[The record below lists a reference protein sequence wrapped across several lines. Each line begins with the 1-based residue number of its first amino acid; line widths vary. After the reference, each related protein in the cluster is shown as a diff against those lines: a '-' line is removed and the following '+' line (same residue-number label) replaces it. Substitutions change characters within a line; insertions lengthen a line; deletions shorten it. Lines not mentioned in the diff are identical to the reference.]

1 MSVVASTRSSTP
13 ALFAPLDTPTAPTR
27 PTADGEAPPRQTR
40 QSPLD
45 TLRSLLPTAGGRHK
59 AGGLPSQSAIPHRAT
74 AHALGSFQRHAD
86 LHGAANSVTR
96 HTAVNSKTHHRI
108 GTQERFAPTAAGAPP
123 STGKTAPRGIE
134 YAHLLARYEGSA
146 RGRTVPSDS
155 GNAGKFAALQIET
168 MRGAPHGAASF
179 EAAQPALGAKIT
191 ALPAR
196 EQDYYRGAQAA
207 FVARYECAGTSAA
220 RDQIARH
227 FQAFAKT
234 IDHVYRQ
241 THEDPA
247 KRVRSEFNPPY
258 GAANLG
264 KKGKRANALLERCR
278 HRFERAQTPQLRE
291 AAFARAVRIKHDM
304 QMRIGALADH
314 ALDETRQR
322 WQQACATVEHALTD
336 AGALQ
341 FGDPYDR
348 EMAFSRL
355 EYFANKVFTSP
366 ENARAFKE
374 MQQKD
379 PARFAVLAQWEADVQ
394 NRTTWAR
401 QSISSNPFRRAFPVP
416 EVPKNYLDV
425 DENILP
431 TVRSGQSLLDRY
443 QLLRRD
449 HASAHELYH
458 AALQRGPI
466 KENYIAARMPP
477 EPDWQQELEEVVCR
491 LLLAPVPFGGVLA
504 DEFGPKSPMSDDV
517 RTGIKVV
524 CGLLGQ
530 SGLGPLQNFPEYSA
544 ALTHR

>member
-1 MSVVASTRSSTP
+1 MSVVASTRSSSP
-13 ALFAPLDTPTAPTR
+13 ALFAPLDTPTAPTH
-27 PTADGEAPPRQTR
+27 PTADGEGPPRQTR

-45 TLRSLLPTAGGRHK
+45 TLRSLLPTAGGRYK
-59 AGGLPSQSAIPHRAT
+59 TGAMPSQSAIPHRAT
-74 AHALGSFQRHAD
+74 AHTLSSFQCRAD
-86 LHGAANSVTR
+86 LRGATNSVTQ
-96 HTAVNSKTHHRI
+96 HLAGNSKTHHRI
-108 GTQERFAPTAAGAPP
+108 GTQEHLAPAVAGASP
-123 STGKTAPRGIE
+123 STGKAAPRGIE

-146 RGRTVPSDS
+146 RGRKVPSDA
-155 GNAGKFAALQIET
+155 GNAAKFAALQIET
-168 MRGAPHGAASF
+168 MRGAPHAAASF
-179 EAAQPALGAKIT
+179 EAAQPALGAMIA

-196 EQDYYRGAQAA
+196 AQDYYRGAQAA
-207 FVARYECAGTSAA
+207 FVAQYECAGTSAA
-220 RDQIARH
+220 RDQVVQH

-234 IDHVYRQ
+234 IDHAYRQ

-264 KKGKRANALLERCR
+264 KEGKRASALLERCR

-304 QMRIGALADH
+304 QKRIGALADH

-336 AGALQ
+336 AKTLQ

-348 EMAFSRL
+348 EIAFSRL
-355 EYFANKVFTSP
+355 EYFANRVFTSP

-379 PARFAVLAQWEADVQ
+379 PARFAVLAQWEADVL

-401 QSISSNPFRRAFPVP
+401 QSISSNPFRRSFPVP
-416 EVPKNYLDV
+416 EVPKSYLDV
-425 DENILP
+425 DENTLP
-431 TVRSGQSLLDRY
+431 TARSGQSLLDRY
-443 QLLRRD
+443 QVLRHD
-449 HASAHELYH
+449 HASAHDLYH

-466 KENYIAARMPP
+466 KESYIAARMPP
-477 EPDWQQELEEVVCR
+477 EPDWQQELDEVVCR
-491 LLLAPVPFGGVLA
+491 LLLAPVPFGGLLA
-504 DEFGPKSPMSDDV
+504 DEFGPKSPMSDDM

-530 SGLGPLQNFPEYSA
+530 SGLSPLQSFPEVGA